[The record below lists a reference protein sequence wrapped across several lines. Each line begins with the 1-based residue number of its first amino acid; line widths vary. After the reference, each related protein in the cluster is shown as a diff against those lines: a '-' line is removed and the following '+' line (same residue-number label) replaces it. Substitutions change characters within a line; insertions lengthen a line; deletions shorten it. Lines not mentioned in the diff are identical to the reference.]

1 MKVLQRRAAALRSK
15 TIPFLTKTLKAQS
28 TNERKTR
35 RNQGIDVSN
44 TSAKKLENAVREA
57 VQKQSTTRSPPNS
70 ESTENKN
77 HTPKKIKD
85 DSQSKE
91 KKQAVDSH
99 SSVKKRGRP
108 AKNKENPPQKQPLQ
122 KNVTSIEK
130 SENVPRTEKI
140 SSNTRTTQ
148 RKAVKEVSTVKDT
161 TKVDTPTSKIVEKK
175 PKKQLQ
181 PRLKSND
188 KENVKDTNNK
198 IKTNLLQNEPKI
210 IEKNNNAIIETKET
224 QESTLVEAAKKS
236 SRKYQCGVCDKIFLG
251 SNDLRKH
258 LRIHR

>member
-15 TIPFLTKTLKAQS
+15 TIPFLSKTLKAQS

-35 RNQGIDVSN
+35 RNQGVDVST

-57 VQKQSTTRSPPNS
+57 VQKQSTTKSPPNS

-77 HTPKKIKD
+77 FSPKKSKD
-85 DSQSKE
+85 VSQYNE
-91 KKQAVDSH
+91 KKKTIDSP
-99 SSVKKRGRP
+99 VKKRGRP
-108 AKNKENPPQKQPLQ
+108 AKNKDKSPQNQTLQ
-122 KNVTSIEK
+122 KNVASIEK
-130 SENVPRTEKI
+130 SENVSQTEKT
-140 SSNTRTTQ
+140 SSNTRANQ
-148 RKAVKEVSTVKDT
+148 RKAVKEVSAITNN
-161 TKVDTPTSKIVEKK
+161 TKVDAPSKVVEKK
-175 PKKQLQ
+175 PKKQIQ

-188 KENVKDTNNK
+188 KENVKNTNNK
-198 IKTNLLQNEPKI
+198 IKTNFSQNEPKI
-210 IEKNNNAIIETKET
+210 IEKNNNAIIDTKES